1 MDFRKY
7 IVCTSSNCPNL
18 KISKVKAVFFSELV
32 NLCRELQTFSCLSI
46 NHYFIIDVFGTVKS
60 QYFFGQYLEM

>member
-46 NHYFIIDVFGTVKS
+46 NPYFIIDVFGTVKS

>member
-32 NLCRELQTFSCLSI
+32 NLCRELQ
-46 NHYFIIDVFGTVKS
+46 NVHVHVNPYFIIDVFGTVKS